1 MSDDRDDSDKRP
13 RKDAATGDSASASP
27 SESPRDKKTR
37 LSTTDSDASVPVSR
51 ARPLSAQDLLVA
63 GRYTLASAYTLA
75 FLTRCYLP

>member
-13 RKDAATGDSASASP
+13 RKDAATGDNASP

-51 ARPLSAQDLLVA
+51 GRPLSAQDLLVA